1 MQDWEKRE
9 GTNLDPA
16 GELVTTQRW
25 PQFQKD
31 LLRWHSQLGLC
42 WDRKLLRWA
51 IYRRDLERRPI
62 DMDSDGT
69 HTTLHYMHPV
79 YTLVFAIEW
88 FTEDDHYM
96 PIRHYREPGEWIFR
110 EFAQM
115 HPAQFGLHDHEWF
128 AKYTRDWGEEK
139 YEKSLADAQRI
150 ARETVDEAM
159 AGTSKTNPDWDK
171 THHAV
176 PEIPA

>member
-1 MQDWEKRE
+1 MQDWDKRE

-31 LLRWHSQLGLC
+31 LLRWNSQLGLC
-42 WDRKLLRWA
+42 WDRAMRRWS
-51 IYRRDLERRPI
+51 IYRRDLEQRKL
-62 DMDSDGT
+62 DLDADGT
-69 HTTLHYMHPV
+69 HTKLSYMHPV
-79 YTLVFAIEW
+79 FTVVFAIEW
-88 FTEDDHYM
+88 FTEDDLYM
-96 PIRHYREPGEWIFR
+96 PVRHYREPGEWVFR

-128 AKYTRDWGEEK
+128 AKYSRQWGEER
-139 YEKSLADAQRI
+139 YERSQADVQRI
-150 ARETVDEAM
+150 AQEAVGEAM
-159 AGTSKTNPDWDK
+159 ACSSATNPTWDK
-171 THHAV
+171 THHTV